1 LIANESKTDEL
12 HSDEILDDDNEKFK
26 LLQNELETTKS
37 QLKILKSKL
46 AEKERRAKKLSIP
59 IEIDDDLTE
68 DFLALFFEKDAF
80 KTVELNGEIIEYRE
94 ASNSVMVSLNFFCV
108 RK

>member
-1 LIANESKTDEL
+1 M
-12 HSDEILDDDNEKFK
+12 
-26 LLQNELETTKS
+26 
-37 QLKILKSKL
+37 
-46 AEKERRAKKLSIP
+46 
-59 IEIDDDLTE
+59 EIDDDLSE
-68 DFLALFFEKDAF
+68 DFLVFFFEKDAF